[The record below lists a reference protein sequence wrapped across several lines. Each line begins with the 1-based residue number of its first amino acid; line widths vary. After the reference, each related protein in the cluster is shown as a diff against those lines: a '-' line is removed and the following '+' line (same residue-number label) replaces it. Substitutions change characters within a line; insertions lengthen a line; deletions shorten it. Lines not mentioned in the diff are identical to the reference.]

1 MPSGW
6 RSVAQHAGGIY
17 ASINQHQSA
26 VADIA
31 APQDK
36 QLRELNAALNDTY
49 VPFGRSGAKRHEN
62 QLRQDNNAAGMSV
75 QAAERAVTK
84 AGKMYRSSEWD
95 LVDALESG
103 MNLDEVDAKDLPA
116 PMRTMND
123 DQREAYVKTK
133 AEQRQTLRTRIQK
146 LGADRDEHIAAERE
160 RSVGAKSTGF
170 ADAMKSG
177 LRAIAEKKGFNFGN

>member
-1 MPSGW
+1 M
-6 RSVAQHAGGIY
+6 AQHAGGIY

-95 LVDALESG
+95 LVYPL
-103 MNLDEVDAKDLPA
+103 
-116 PMRTMND
+116 
-123 DQREAYVKTK
+123 
-133 AEQRQTLRTRIQK
+133 RQKHL
-146 LGADRDEHIAAERE
+146 
-160 RSVGAKSTGF
+160 
-170 ADAMKSG
+170 
-177 LRAIAEKKGFNFGN
+177 